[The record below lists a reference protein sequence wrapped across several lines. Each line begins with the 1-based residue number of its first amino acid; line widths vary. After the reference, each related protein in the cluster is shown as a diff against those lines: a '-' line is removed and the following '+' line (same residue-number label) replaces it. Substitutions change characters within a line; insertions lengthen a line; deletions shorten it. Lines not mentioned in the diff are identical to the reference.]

1 MQRYYFLLEIQLLS
15 ATFYRKKWR
24 ERLLFQYKI
33 VSLHFEQLKSVALWM
48 NPARNITMKTTC
60 SSTTCAPSSARLAA
74 KHLLPSIILWWK
86 ETREL
91 DNVCGTGTERSITCW
106 IRKACNRSHF
116 GCSYRGIRKRILG
129 DKHHEFQEVLPEI
142 QRVNN
147 SSDTVWRIQ
156 KAKTADMSAESSLL
170 PQKGQALSDLF

>member
-1 MQRYYFLLEIQLLS
+1 M
-15 ATFYRKKWR
+15 
-24 ERLLFQYKI
+24 LFRYKI
-33 VSLHFEQLKSVALWM
+33 VSLHFEQLKSVASWK

-86 ETREL
+86 ETGEL
-91 DNVCGTGTERSITCW
+91 DNVCGTERNITCW
-106 IRKACNRSHF
+106 IRKACNRGRF
-116 GCSYRGIRKRILG
+116 GCSYKGIRKRILG

-170 PQKGQALSDLF
+170 LPKGQALFDLF